1 MKKDSIIVGKHCMEQ
16 SDVILSLCSKYDLF
30 TTDLVECDSL
40 YIYTT
45 SIRNITLSSGEM
57 LQFMSF
63 FSENK
68 CLHKIGFTE
77 SSLLFVAKLRKIKVA
92 AVDVVTQ
99 SVCNELGEMNE
110 AIKAA
115 VFIFLKMI
123 INSIIQSGNI

>member
-1 MKKDSIIVGKHCMEQ
+1 MEQ

-40 YIYTT
+40 YIYPT

-99 SVCNELGEMNE
+99 SVCNELGIETIMIQHKKTVRSDNS
-110 AIKAA
+110 KAT
-115 VFIFLKMI
+115 FNSRTSRLNIFKIAACL
-123 INSIIQSGNI
+123 